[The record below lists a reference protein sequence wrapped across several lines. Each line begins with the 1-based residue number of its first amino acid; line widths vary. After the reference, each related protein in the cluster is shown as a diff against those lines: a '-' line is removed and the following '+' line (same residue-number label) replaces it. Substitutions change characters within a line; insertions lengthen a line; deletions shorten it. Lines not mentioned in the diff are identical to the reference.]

1 MIRFLIHIGVNLVT
15 VALGILLAAWLIDGV
30 TLQPTGFFAAVAVL
44 TLAQGIL
51 GPFVFNVARKHAS
64 AILGGIGLVSTLLA
78 LFIAT
83 LLPNGLTI
91 TGVLAWTLATL
102 LVWVVTAL
110 GSWILG
116 AILLRRARERR
127 QNR

>member
-1 MIRFLIHIGVNLVT
+1 MIRFLVHIGVNLVT
-15 VALGILLAAWLIDGV
+15 VAIGLLLAAWLIEGV
-30 TLQPTGFFAAVAVL
+30 TLQPTGFITAVAVL
-44 TLAQGIL
+44 ALAQGIL
-51 GPFVFNVARKHAS
+51 GPFVFNVARRFAS

-83 LLPNGLTI
+83 LMPDGLTI
-91 TGVLAWTLATL
+91 TGVVAWALATL

-116 AILLRRARERR
+116 AIFLRRRREARRR
-127 QNR
+127 